1 MFRGMSRIIVLLV
14 TLLGSV
20 SLFAVD
26 VRGRVADAVTG
37 ELIIGANVVVDGST
51 KGTISDL
58 DGSFLLTDVDD
69 NAQIVISYLGY
80 QTLTMAVSSEMTI
93 ALHED
98 TESLDEVIVVAYG
111 EARKSSYAGSAS
123 LVGQKDITNHTG
135 SSFEGALNGKVA
147 GLQVTQSS
155 GQAGS
160 APSLRIRG
168 IGSMN
173 AGNEPLYIVDGVPMN
188 SGDIGQMSTYTLSTN
203 NAMNAINPEDI
214 ESISVLKD
222 AAASSLYGSRA
233 ANGVVIIMTKHGKEG
248 KPQVG
253 LRASV
258 GFTPCWAT
266 DNYEAMPVEQ
276 QVDML
281 YSVFFDYETVAN
293 HKMPT
298 DAAIAAI
305 NRLQTKFN
313 MHGYDFSVDY
323 PEKYAHVTISDYDNS
338 GRAGKYFDWDKAYFR
353 TAISQTYDVSVSGGT
368 QNTTYYT
375 SIGYTKDEGRVRV
388 NDFSRITGK
397 VSLTNKAGK
406 LFQFDTNINFA
417 HTKRSGYNDSRSLGS
432 NLFFQ
437 SRNMLWGLY
446 WPTDYKTGK
455 DWTNSYGSLAYNNL
469 YYQNEWEN
477 SSKANRLQASE
488 RVTVHIIPGLDL
500 SSVLSYDNNSVRDHV
515 YYSAE
520 HFNGIADGGV
530 VHEMRTVY
538 EKLLSSTTLSYKA
551 LWKEVHSLNML
562 AGFEAEK
569 TTTDFTRSTGKGL
582 PNSGLHTV
590 ATAGT
595 TEATGSQQGYAMLSI
610 LTKVDYNY
618 NERYFGSVSYRA
630 DASSRLSPETRW
642 GHFWSVAG
650 AWKMINE
657 DWMSPARSAAKLSEL
672 KLRVSYGVNGT
683 LPTACYGY
691 MSLMDYTYKYMGEA
705 GGTIVSPENGDLTWE
720 TSYNANAGVDF
731 GFFHQRLRGTV
742 EYFNRL
748 STNLLQDVPVSMT
761 TGFSTALQNVGEIT
775 NQGVEFELSGDI
787 IAAGDWRWSAGI
799 NGAFVANRI
808 DKLYDGQDII
818 WYDPTGNDKR
828 AQYVYRVGAPVLS
841 FYGYEWAGVN
851 PENGKSVYYTNDH
864 TDGDFLFNGRGAT
877 YSYLNAQK
885 VIIGNATPKLAGGI
899 NTSVSWRGLELG
911 LNFLYKI
918 GGELYD
924 GAERD
929 VADDGYYWERIRS
942 VSYYE
947 NMWMPNR
954 TDGAQPCISGMDLDD
969 AIQYSSRHIYNA
981 SFLRLKNL
989 TLSYSLP
996 KTLIQ
1001 KAYMSAARIYFNATN
1016 LLTVAAYKEA
1026 DPEVNAYGT
1035 RGWETPIGKTF
1046 VLGFE
1051 IKF

>member
-1 MFRGMSRIIVLLV
+1 MKKSFLSAFIFFAVVFGPM
-14 TLLGSV
+14 
-20 SLFAVD
+20 SLFASD
-26 VRGRVADAVTG
+26 VRGHVADAATG
-37 ELIIGANVVVDGST
+37 EAIIGANITIDGST

-69 NAQIVISYLGY
+69 NARIVISYIGY
-80 QTLTMAVSSEMTI
+80 RPQTI
-93 ALHED
+93 AVAPEMKVALYED
-98 TESLDEVIVVAYG
+98 TGTLDEVIVVAYG

-123 LVGQKDITNHTG
+123 LVGKKDLTNYTG
-135 SSFEGALNGKVA
+135 SSFEGVLNGKIA
-147 GLQVTQSS
+147 GLQMTQSS

-160 APSLRIRG
+160 APNIRIRG
-168 IGSMN
+168 VGSMN

-188 SGDIGQMSTYTLSTN
+188 SGDIGQMSTYTISTN

-253 LRASV
+253 LRVSV

-266 DNYEAMPVEQ
+266 DNYEVMPVEQ

-293 HKMPT
+293 HKSPAE
-298 DAAIAAI
+298 AANAAI
-305 NRLQTKFN
+305 NRLCSKFN
-313 MHGYDFSVDY
+313 MHGYDFSVSS

-338 GRAGKYFDWDKAYFR
+338 GRAGKYFDWNKAYFR
-353 TAISQTYDVSVSGGT
+353 TAINQTYDVSINGGT
-368 QNTTYYT
+368 PNTTYYV
-375 SIGYTKDEGRVRV
+375 SIGYTKDDGRVRV

-406 LFQFDTNINFA
+406 LFQFDTNVNFA
-417 HTKRSGYNDSRSLGS
+417 HTRRSGYNDSRSLGS

-437 SRNMLWGLY
+437 SRNLLWGLY
-446 WPTDYKTGK
+446 WPTDYKTGQ
-455 DWTNSYGSLAYNNL
+455 DWTNRYGSLAYNNL

-477 SSKANRLQASE
+477 SSKTNRLQASE
-488 RVTVHIIPGLDL
+488 RVTIHIVPGLDL
-500 SSVLSYDNNSVRDHV
+500 SSIFSYDNNNVSDHL

-520 HFNGIADGGV
+520 HYNGIADGGL

-538 EKLLSSTTLSYKA
+538 EKWLSSTTLSYKA
-551 LWKEVHSLNML
+551 LWKDVHSFGVL

-569 TTTDFTRSTGKGL
+569 TTMDFTRSTGKGL
-582 PNSGLHTV
+582 PNSKLHTV
-590 ATAGT
+590 SAAGT
-595 TEATGSQQGYAMLSI
+595 TEASGFRQGYAMLSV
-610 LTKVDYNY
+610 LTKMDYNY
-618 NERYFGSVSYRA
+618 DERYFGSVSYRA
-630 DASSRLSPETRW
+630 DASSRLSSEKRW

-657 DWMSPARSAAKLSEL
+657 KWMSPARSAAKLSEL

-683 LPTACYGY
+683 LPSVYYGY

-705 GGTIVSPENGDLTWE
+705 GGAVVSPSNHNLTWE

-731 GFFHQRLRGTV
+731 GFFHQRLRGMV
-742 EYFNRL
+742 EYFNRR
-748 STNLLQDVPVSMT
+748 SMNLLQDVPISMT
-761 TGFSTALQNVGEIT
+761 TGFSTSLQNVGEIT

-787 IAAGDWRWSAGI
+787 IAVGDWRWSAGI
-799 NGAFVANRI
+799 NGAFVTNRV
-808 DKLYDGQDII
+808 DKLYDGRDII

-851 PENGKSVYYTNDH
+851 PENGLSVYYTNDN

-877 YSYLNAQK
+877 YNYLNAQK

-924 GAERD
+924 GAEGD

-942 VSYYE
+942 VTYYK
-947 NMWMPNR
+947 NMWMPDR
-954 TDGAQPCISGMDLDD
+954 TDGTQPCISGMDLKD
-969 AIQYSSRHIYNA
+969 AIQYSSRHIYDA
-981 SFLRLKNL
+981 SFLRLKSL

-996 KTLIQ
+996 KTWIQ
-1001 KAYMSAARIYFNATN
+1001 KAFMSSARIYFNATN
-1016 LLTVAAYKEA
+1016 LFTVATYKEA

-1046 VLGFE
+1046 VFGFE